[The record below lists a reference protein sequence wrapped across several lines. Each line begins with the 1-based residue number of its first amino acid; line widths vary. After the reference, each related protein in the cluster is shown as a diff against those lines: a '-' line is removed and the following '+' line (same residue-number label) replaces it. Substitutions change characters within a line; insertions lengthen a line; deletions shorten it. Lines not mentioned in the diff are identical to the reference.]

1 MSPWLR
7 RGGGDPPPREANE
20 SLPFRRA
27 RRCVAGSSVAR
38 MTVVWFL
45 AWLIT
50 TLFITDAPLQFDP
63 VNWWAGLLLAA
74 VALDLAGAQAKN
86 FRH

>member
-1 MSPWLR
+1 
-7 RGGGDPPPREANE
+7 
-20 SLPFRRA
+20 
-27 RRCVAGSSVAR
+27 
-38 MTVVWFL
+38 MTIVWFL

-74 VALDLAGAQAKN
+74 VALDLAGAQARN
-86 FRH
+86 FTR

>member
-1 MSPWLR
+1 MRALCAR
-7 RGGGDPPPREANE
+7 VARAGRVPPY
-20 SLPFRRA
+20 RRA
-27 RRCVAGSSVAR
+27 
-38 MTVVWFL
+38 MTILWFI

-50 TLFITDAPLQFDP
+50 TLFITDAPLTFDP

-86 FRH
+86 FTR